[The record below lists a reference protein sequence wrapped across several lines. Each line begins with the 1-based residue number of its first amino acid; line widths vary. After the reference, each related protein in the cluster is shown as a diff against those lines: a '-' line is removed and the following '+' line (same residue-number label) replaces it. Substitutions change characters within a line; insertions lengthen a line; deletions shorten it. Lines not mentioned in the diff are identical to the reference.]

1 MLVEEIVQL
10 DQNQTMLL
18 KEEGVVEV
26 NQVPQELEQQIL
38 AAAVEE
44 ILLVVDKLE
53 VLELLLLDINFKIN
67 MYLLNFKINI

>member
-1 MLVEEIVQL
+1 MLAEEIVQL

-18 KEEGVVEV
+18 KEEVVVEV